1 MRCDGAYP
9 RANSLPAFRVKAFW
23 RLVVG
28 RLSAASSQ
36 GGNVS
41 MDHFVQTLRAATGW
55 SRGKE
60 QSCHSILG
68 WSMLRSIGPTQRA
81 PPSSSPFRSGFW
93 IEIRPGE
100 TTHRRYSYRSH
111 RETVGEL
118 KLENTQA
125 VTAEQLDRSRVVG
138 SRMSLGAPVSC
149 TSNFATLPAMKSLLP
164 KPIRSRE
171 IWSSSEPDRSRC
183 ALSRS

>member
-1 MRCDGAYP
+1 
-9 RANSLPAFRVKAFW
+9 
-23 RLVVG
+23 
-28 RLSAASSQ
+28 
-36 GGNVS
+36 

-125 VTAEQLDRSRVVG
+125 VTAEQLDRSRVMG
-138 SRMSLGAPVSC
+138 SRMSLGAPEKRSAKM
-149 TSNFATLPAMKSLLP
+149 ATDPHRAIDWLDSPFSASGTVRKTT
-164 KPIRSRE
+164 
-171 IWSSSEPDRSRC
+171 
-183 ALSRS
+183 